1 MTQTR
6 AGRHGHGIGLIGLMA
21 GLVSLTGGCN
31 IFMPLFLMGQHKER
45 IPAEYDKLAGK
56 TVAIA
61 VWADQETLFDYP
73 YVRMELALHIAD
85 QLTSNMKDLKVAD
98 GRLVEDYMQRNLSNA
113 VDPIGI
119 GRKFKCDSVVYLEL
133 LDFQIRDPDSPDFLE
148 PVIRASVTVYDLKTD
163 PDEPKTVELTP
174 VEVKQQGQLFN
185 ETSAQIARK
194 GLYEEFAAKV
204 AQKFYEHKVEMMK

>member
-1 MTQTR
+1 MTR
-6 AGRHGHGIGLIGLMA
+6 MYAGGNYRWMRRTALAAGILGLL
-21 GLVSLTGGCN
+21 GGCN

-45 IPAEYDKLAGK
+45 IPAEFDKLPGSSA
-56 TVAIA
+56 TIA

-85 QLTSNMKDLKVAD
+85 QLSTHVKDLKITD
-98 GRLVEDYMQRNLSNA
+98 GRVVEDYMQRHLANA
-113 VDPIGI
+113 VDPVTL
-119 GRKFKCDSVVYLEL
+119 GRKFKTDYVIYLEL
-133 LDFQIRDPDSPDFLE
+133 LDFQIRDPNSPDFLE
-148 PVIRASVTVYDLKTD
+148 PIIRATVHVYDMKAD
-163 PDEPKTVELTP
+163 PDEPKMVELSD

-194 GLYEEFAAKV
+194 SLYEEFAATV